1 MADTKTTTTTTTTAT
16 SSEGMNLV
24 TPVPATET
32 ATQTVAS
39 EQTLAATETSTP
51 PVRTM
56 IETATMTDA
65 TEQKESE
72 SSAPMEPNA
81 ESKSLPEAVTSQKQ
95 EAAASPA
102 MEAKVQPSV
111 EIELDGVAV
120 KEPVE
125 AEEEPDTLSPLMTD
139 NHTFLQHQELMRE
152 EPMLADEQ
160 LQSDEPG
167 SSSPQQHFHRHH
179 HHHGAEE
186 VHDYGIYDDDEQED
200 DEEEEDDEDMDD
212 EDEMFMRDQ
221 DDQERNNMKHSDTKE
236 SISSIDSDVS
246 LSYDRRSSS
255 ELPHQQ
261 QHRQHSEDAGAGSSD
276 DAAKDSGCEITKKS
290 ADEEGGNETGTQEDA
305 EDGGAFEIPD
315 DEMCERIVEQVEFYF
330 SNENILKD
338 AFLLKH
344 VRRNKE
350 GFVSLK
356 LVSSFKRVR
365 QLTKDWRVV
374 GDAIKRKS
382 VKIEVNDLGTKIRRM
397 DALPEHDETTPSR
410 TVVATGLPYD
420 KYTVEKVSE
429 LFSKCGEI
437 SLIRVLRPGGP
448 IPADVRQFINKHPEL
463 QQNECALVEFTE
475 SASARRAQ
483 AMTEFVVLELVAPKK
498 KTGKKATNVTKFVE
512 SYKVAA
518 GHDIER
524 SRGGEGFDRFR
535 MRRGSGFYPKS
546 DMMVGTIYQ
555 QQQQIAP
562 YHHHHHH
569 HQQMLPMM
577 SQPMQA
583 PLQQDPHQHQQ
594 QSPPMPYMVPHSP
607 QQRKYSFGNDAY
619 ECYQTQPGQPQQRR
633 SSAYS
638 LGSDASRKFSSCSEG
653 YSSCGEMSRRTSACS
668 SVPAEGMSRRTSACS
683 EVPSSRRSS
692 NCSDFCSCN
701 ARRISQCSTDLMYRR
716 MSQCT
721 AEHGTPVHSVP
732 RKYSVGSNYDRKYA
746 NSPELMQQ
754 QQPHLLQRRISMDST
769 GGYDRKFS
777 SGSITGYHTD
787 GSPNISPRKYSSGGF
802 DPLRKLSN
810 SSDQYYNGRKIST
823 DSGYDRRISIGSECS
838 GPRSRAG
845 SILCSHA
852 GNTAMPTPGN
862 EAVVRTPIGPDG
874 SKGFGTRT
882 RRIGQIVPPA

>member
-1 MADTKTTTTTTTTAT
+1 MADTKTTTTTPTTAT
-16 SSEGMNLV
+16 SSEATNLV
-24 TPVPATET
+24 PPSTATATEM
-32 ATQTVAS
+32 ATQTVVAKSDDHGPTS
-39 EQTLAATETSTP
+39 EQTTPAETTP
-51 PVRTM
+51 AVRTM

-65 TEQKESE
+65 TEQQESE
-72 SSAPMEPNA
+72 SSVPE
-81 ESKSLPEAVTSQKQ
+81 SLPATETVAPV
-95 EAAASPA
+95 
-102 MEAKVQPSV
+102 EAKPSLPSEQPV
-111 EIELDGVAV
+111 ELEGAA
-120 KEPVE
+120 KEAVE

-152 EPMLADEQ
+152 EPLVDEQ
-160 LQSDEPG
+160 LASDEPG

-179 HHHGAEE
+179 HHHGGEE

-200 DEEEEDDEDMDD
+200 EDEDDEDEDIDD

-221 DDQERNNMKHSDTKE
+221 DDQERNMKHSDTKE

-255 ELPHQQ
+255 ELPQHQQ
-261 QHRQHSEDAGAGSSD
+261 QLRQNSEDAGAGSSD
-276 DAAKDSGCEITKKS
+276 DAAKDSGCEIMKKS
-290 ADEEGGNETGTQEDA
+290 SGEGANEAGTQEDP

-315 DEMCERIVEQVEFYF
+315 DEMCERIIEQVEFYF
-330 SNENILKD
+330 SNDNILKD

-374 GDAIKRKS
+374 GYAIKRKS
-382 VKIEVNDLGTKIRRM
+382 VKIEVNDLGTKIRRL
-397 DALPEHDETTPSR
+397 DPLPEHDETTPSR

-555 QQQQIAP
+555 QAQVP
-562 YHHHHHH
+562 PHHHHHH
-569 HQQMLPMM
+569 HHQMLPMM

-583 PLQQDPHQHQQ
+583 PHQQDPLHQQ

-607 QQRKYSFGNDAY
+607 QPRKYSFGNETY
-619 ECYQTQPGQPQQRR
+619 ECYQPQSAQQQQRR

-716 MSQCT
+716 MSQCSADHT
-721 AEHGTPVHSVP
+721 GTPVHSAP

-746 NSPELMQQ
+746 NSPELMQQQ

-810 SSDQYYNGRKIST
+810 GSDQYYNGRKIST

-845 SILCSHA
+845 SILCNHA
-852 GNTAMPTPGN
+852 GNTPLPTSAS

>member
-1 MADTKTTTTTTTTAT
+1 MSNMLQMEPAVAQEKETLIPAAAVGETTVELTSTTAT
-16 SSEGMNLV
+16 S
-24 TPVPATET
+24 T
-32 ATQTVAS
+32 ATST
-39 EQTLAATETSTP
+39 TTEVVS
-51 PVRTM
+51 VRTM
-56 IETATMTDA
+56 IETATMTDDVQ
-65 TEQKESE
+65 EKEEVRKESE
-72 SSAPMEPNA
+72 SAA
-81 ESKSLPEAVTSQKQ
+81 TVTT
-95 EAAASPA
+95 ETGAAA
-102 MEAKVQPSV
+102 
-111 EIELDGVAV
+111 VAPV
-120 KEPVE
+120 TVSGKEPVE

-139 NHTFLQHQELMRE
+139 NHTFLQHQELLRE
-152 EPMLADEQ
+152 EPLTLDEE
-160 LQSDEPG
+160 SNG
-167 SSSPQQHFHRHH
+167 GGSSSSSPQHYLRHH
-179 HHHGAEE
+179 HHHGHGVEE
-186 VHDYGIYDDDEQED
+186 VHDYGIYDDDDEDDDED
-200 DEEEEDDEDMDD
+200 DEIEDD
-212 EDEMFMRDQ
+212 EDEMFMRD
-221 DDQERNNMKHSDTKE
+221 DHASGVTPEPNMKHSDTKD

-246 LSYDRRSSS
+246 LSYDRRSAS
-255 ELPHQQ
+255 EQHSH
-261 QHRQHSEDAGAGSSD
+261 HRQDQEDTGTGSSD
-276 DAAKDSGCEITKKS
+276 DAAKDSGCEITKQPGS
-290 ADEEGGNETGTQEDA
+290 LEASGEPEAGTEAGANEDTEED
-305 EDGGAFEIPD
+305 AFEIPD
-315 DEMCERIVEQVEFYF
+315 DEACERIVEQVEFYF

-382 VKIEVNDLGTKIRRM
+382 TKIEVNDLGTKIRRM

-483 AMTEFVVLELVAPKK
+483 ALTEFVVLELVAPKK

-512 SYKVAA
+512 SYKFAA
-518 GHDIER
+518 SHDIER
-524 SRGGEGFDRFR
+524 SRGGEGFDRFK
-535 MRRGSGFYPKS
+535 MRRGSSGFYPRTA
-546 DMMVGTIYQ
+546 DMLVGPIYHQ
-555 QQQQIAP
+555 QQQQP
-562 YHHHHHH
+562 PQPLPMHHHGHHHHHH
-569 HQQMLPMM
+569 PHQVLPMM
-577 SQPMQA
+577 SAPMQV
-583 PLQQDPHQHQQ
+583 PMQTHQDQQ
-594 QSPPMPYMVPHSP
+594 QSPPMAQYMVQPG
-607 QQRKYSFGNDAY
+607 QTRKYSFGNEQY
-619 ECYQTQPGQPQQRR
+619 ECFQPQQQPQQQRR

-638 LGSDASRKFSSCSEG
+638 LGSEASRKFSNCSEG

-668 SVPAEGMSRRTSACS
+668 SEAMSRRTSACS
-683 EVPSSRRSS
+683 SEMAPSRRSS
-692 NCSDFCSCN
+692 NCSDFCSCST
-701 ARRISQCSTDLMYRR
+701 RRISQCSGDLMYRR
-716 MSQCT
+716 MSQCSQG
-721 AEHGTPVHSVP
+721 EVHSGQ

-746 NSPELMQQ
+746 NSPTDLLQQ
-754 QQPHLLQRRISMDST
+754 QQQQAQQQQGHLLQRRISMDST
-769 GGYDRKFS
+769 GPQYDRKFS

-787 GSPNISPRKYSSGGF
+787 SPNISPRKYSATGGGF
-802 DPLRKLSN
+802 DPLRKLSG

-845 SILCSHA
+845 SILCSH
-852 GNTAMPTPGN
+852 GNTTTLPTPAS

>member
-1 MADTKTTTTTTTTAT
+1 MADTTTTTTTTTSTELVAPETAKQAIASEPEVTASDT
-16 SSEGMNLV
+16 SS
-24 TPVPATET
+24 P
-32 ATQTVAS
+32 AS
-39 EQTLAATETSTP
+39 EAT

-56 IETATMTDA
+56 VETATMTDA
-65 TEQKESE
+65 AEQKESE
-72 SSAPMEPNA
+72 SSAPVA
-81 ESKSLPEAVTSQKQ
+81 PEVDVPVVKVPEGEGATAK
-95 EAAASPA
+95 EA
-102 MEAKVQPSV
+102 
-111 EIELDGVAV
+111 
-120 KEPVE
+120 VE

-139 NHTFLQHQELMRE
+139 NHTFLQHHEIMRE
-152 EPMLADEQ
+152 DPNLEEVAT
-160 LQSDEPG
+160 EPG
-167 SSSPQQHFHRHH
+167 SSSPQQQQQQQHFHRHH
-179 HHHGAEE
+179 HHHGHGVEE

-200 DEEEEDDEDMDD
+200 DEDEDDDDEDIDD

-221 DDQERNNMKHSDTKE
+221 DEPEPNMKHSDTKE

-246 LSYDRRSSS
+246 LSYDRRSAS
-255 ELPHQQ
+255 ELQQLQQ

-276 DAAKDSGCEITKKS
+276 DAAKDSGCEIAKKS
-290 ADEEGGNETGTQEDA
+290 SGEGEGLEAGEIHEDGEEGT
-305 EDGGAFEIPD
+305 FEIPD
-315 DEMCERIVEQVEFYF
+315 DEMCERIIEQVEFYF

-374 GDAIKRKS
+374 GYAIKRKS
-382 VKIEVNDLGTKIRRM
+382 VRIEVNDLGTKIRRLE
-397 DALPEHDETTPSR
+397 ALPEHDETTPSR

-463 QQNECALVEFTE
+463 QESECALVEFTE
-475 SASARRAQ
+475 SSSARRAQ
-483 AMTEFVVLELVAPKK
+483 ALADFVVLELVAPKK

-518 GHDIER
+518 GHEIER

-535 MRRGSGFYPKS
+535 MRRGSGFYPKA
-546 DMMVGTIYQ
+546 DMMVGALYQ
-555 QQQQIAP
+555 QQQQVMSP
-562 YHHHHHH
+562 HHHHHHH
-569 HQQMLPMM
+569 HQMLPMM
-577 SQPMQA
+577 SPPMQA
-583 PLQQDPHQHQQ
+583 PMPADPHQLQQ

-607 QQRKYSFGNDAY
+607 QPRKYSFGNETY
-619 ECYQTQPGQPQQRR
+619 EYFQPQQQQRR
-633 SSAYS
+633 ASAYS

-668 SVPAEGMSRRTSACS
+668 SVPAEGISRRTSACS

-716 MSQCT
+716 MSQCS
-721 AEHGTPVHSVP
+721 ADHPGTPVHSVP

-746 NSPELMQQ
+746 NSPELLQQ
-754 QQPHLLQRRISMDST
+754 QQQQLQQGHLLQRRISMDST
-769 GGYDRKFS
+769 GAYDGRKFS

-787 GSPNISPRKYSSGGF
+787 GSPNISPRKYSSNGF
-802 DPLRKLSN
+802 DPLRKLS
-810 SSDQYYNGRKIST
+810 SGSDQYYNGRKIST

-845 SILCSHA
+845 SVLCSH
-852 GNTAMPTPGN
+852 GNTALPTPAN

>member
-1 MADTKTTTTTTTTAT
+1 MSNMLQMAPEAMEKEPVTVIPAAASNETKVELTSTTAT
-16 SSEGMNLV
+16 SS
-24 TPVPATET
+24 P
-32 ATQTVAS
+32 
-39 EQTLAATETSTP
+39 TSTTTEVVS
-51 PVRTM
+51 VRTM
-56 IETATMTDA
+56 IETATMTDGDQ
-65 TEQKESE
+65 EERVESE
-72 SSAPMEPNA
+72 SVGTATETVQA
-81 ESKSLPEAVTSQKQ
+81 
-95 EAAASPA
+95 
-102 MEAKVQPSV
+102 EAKLSV
-111 EIELDGVAV
+111 SV
-120 KEPVE
+120 KESVE

-139 NHTFLQHQELMRE
+139 NHTFLQHQELLRE
-152 EPMLADEQ
+152 EPLAVDEQ
-160 LQSDEPG
+160 LGEEPG
-167 SSSPQQHFHRHH
+167 SSSSSPQHYHRHH
-179 HHHGAEE
+179 HHHGHGVEE
-186 VHDYGIYDDDEQED
+186 VHDYGIYDDDEQVD
-200 DEEEEDDEDMDD
+200 DDADDDDDDIEDD
-212 EDEMFMRDQ
+212 EDEMFMRD
-221 DDQERNNMKHSDTKE
+221 DHASGITPEPNMKHSDTKD

-246 LSYDRRSSS
+246 LSYDRRSAA
-255 ELPHQQ
+255 EQLAR
-261 QHRQHSEDAGAGSSD
+261 RQNDAEDTGTGSSD
-276 DAAKDSGCEITKKS
+276 DAAKDSGCEITKQLGTGTG
-290 ADEEGGNETGTQEDA
+290 EEPEPGTETGANDDTEGDV
-305 EDGGAFEIPD
+305 FEIPD
-315 DEMCERIVEQVEFYF
+315 DEACEKIVEQVEFYF

-374 GDAIKRKS
+374 GYAIKRKS
-382 VKIEVNDLGTKIRRM
+382 TKIEVNDLGTKIRRM

-483 AMTEFVVLELVAPKK
+483 ALTEFVVLELVAPKK

-512 SYKVAA
+512 SYKFAA
-518 GHDIER
+518 NHDIER
-524 SRGGEGFDRFR
+524 SRGGEGFDRFK
-535 MRRGSGFYPKS
+535 MRRGSSGFYPRAT
-546 DMMVGTIYQ
+546 DMLVSPIYQ
-555 QQQQIAP
+555 QQPLQP
-562 YHHHHHH
+562 LPMHHHGHHHHHA
-569 HQQMLPMM
+569 HQVLPMM
-577 SQPMQA
+577 TAPMQTPMQA
-583 PLQQDPHQHQQ
+583 HQDPHQQ
-594 QSPPMPYMVPHSP
+594 QSPPMAPQYMMQTGQS
-607 QQRKYSFGNDAY
+607 RKYSFGNEQY
-619 ECYQTQPGQPQQRR
+619 ECFQPQQPQQQRR

-638 LGSDASRKFSSCSEG
+638 LGSDASRKFSNCSEG

-668 SVPAEGMSRRTSACS
+668 SEAMSRRTSACS
-683 EVPSSRRSS
+683 SEMPSSRRSS

-701 ARRISQCSTDLMYRR
+701 ARRISQCSSDLMFRR
-716 MSQCT
+716 MSQCSQN
-721 AEHGTPVHSVP
+721 EVHTGQ
-732 RKYSVGSNYDRKYA
+732 RKYSVGSSYDRKYA
-746 NSPELMQQ
+746 NSPTDLLQQ
-754 QQPHLLQRRISMDST
+754 QQQQQAQQQGHLLQRRISMDST
-769 GGYDRKFS
+769 GPQYDRKFS

-787 GSPNISPRKYSSGGF
+787 SPNISPRKYSSTGGGF

-810 SSDQYYNGRKIST
+810 GSDQYYNGRKIST

-852 GNTAMPTPGN
+852 NAGNTALPTTVS

>member
-1 MADTKTTTTTTTTAT
+1 MADTKTTTTPTTAT
-16 SSEGMNLV
+16 SSEATNLV
-24 TPVPATET
+24 PPSTATATEM
-32 ATQTVAS
+32 ATQTVVAKSDDHGPTS
-39 EQTLAATETSTP
+39 EQTTPAETTP
-51 PVRTM
+51 AVRTM

-65 TEQKESE
+65 TEQQESE
-72 SSAPMEPNA
+72 SSVPE
-81 ESKSLPEAVTSQKQ
+81 SLPATETVAPV
-95 EAAASPA
+95 
-102 MEAKVQPSV
+102 EAKPSLPSEQPV
-111 EIELDGVAV
+111 ELEGAA
-120 KEPVE
+120 KEAVE

-152 EPMLADEQ
+152 EPLVDEQ
-160 LQSDEPG
+160 LASDEPG

-179 HHHGAEE
+179 HHHGGEE

-200 DEEEEDDEDMDD
+200 EDEDDEDEDIDD

-221 DDQERNNMKHSDTKE
+221 DDQERNMKHSDTKE

-255 ELPHQQ
+255 ELPQHQQ
-261 QHRQHSEDAGAGSSD
+261 QLRQNSEDAGAGSSD
-276 DAAKDSGCEITKKS
+276 DAAKDSGCEIMKKS
-290 ADEEGGNETGTQEDA
+290 SGEGTNEAGTQEDP

-315 DEMCERIVEQVEFYF
+315 DEMCERIIEQVEFYF
-330 SNENILKD
+330 SNDNILKD

-374 GDAIKRKS
+374 GYAIKRKS
-382 VKIEVNDLGTKIRRM
+382 VKIEVNDLGTKIRRL
-397 DALPEHDETTPSR
+397 DPLPEHDETTPSR

-555 QQQQIAP
+555 QAQVP
-562 YHHHHHH
+562 PHHHHHH
-569 HQQMLPMM
+569 HHQMLPMM
-577 SQPMQA
+577 SQPMQG
-583 PLQQDPHQHQQ
+583 PLQQDPLHQQ

-607 QQRKYSFGNDAY
+607 QPRKYSFGNETY
-619 ECYQTQPGQPQQRR
+619 ECYQPQPAQQQQRR

-668 SVPAEGMSRRTSACS
+668 SMPAEGMSRRTSACS

-716 MSQCT
+716 MSQCSADHT
-721 AEHGTPVHSVP
+721 GTPVHAAP

-746 NSPELMQQ
+746 NSPELMQQQ

-810 SSDQYYNGRKIST
+810 GSDQYYNGRKIST

-845 SILCSHA
+845 SILCNHA
-852 GNTAMPTPGN
+852 GNTPLPTSAS

>member
-16 SSEGMNLV
+16 SSEV
-24 TPVPATET
+24 TNPVPPIPVVVTEM
-32 ATQTVAS
+32 ATQTVTNSDNGPSS
-39 EQTLAATETSTP
+39 EQATPTKTETTP
-51 PVRTM
+51 AVRTM

-65 TEQKESE
+65 AEQKESE
-72 SSAPMEPNA
+72 SSVPEAQSLTETAAQQEVITPIEVKPQPNA
-81 ESKSLPEAVTSQKQ
+81 I
-95 EAAASPA
+95 
-102 MEAKVQPSV
+102 
-111 EIELDGVAV
+111 IELEVAAV
-120 KEPVE
+120 KEAVE

-152 EPMLADEQ
+152 DPLAEEH
-160 LQSDEPG
+160 LRLDEPG
-167 SSSPQQHFHRHH
+167 SSSPQQHFHHHH

-200 DEEEEDDEDMDD
+200 DDEDDDDEDIDD

-221 DDQERNNMKHSDTKE
+221 DDQDRNMKHSDTKE

-255 ELPHQQ
+255 ELPQHQQ
-261 QHRQHSEDAGAGSSD
+261 QIRQHSEDAGAGSSD

-290 ADEEGGNETGTQEDA
+290 SGEGANDAGTHEDT
-305 EDGGAFEIPD
+305 EDGAFEIPD
-315 DEMCERIVEQVEFYF
+315 DEMCERIIEQVEFYF
-330 SNENILKD
+330 SNDNILKD

-382 VKIEVNDLGTKIRRM
+382 VKIEVNDLGTKIRRLVP
-397 DALPEHDETTPSR
+397 LPEHDETTPSR

-512 SYKVAA
+512 SYKIAA
-518 GHDIER
+518 RHDIER

-555 QQQQIAP
+555 QQQQVAP
-562 YHHHHHH
+562 HHHHHH
-569 HQQMLPMM
+569 HHQMLPMM

-594 QSPPMPYMVPHSP
+594 HSPPMPYVVAHSP
-607 QQRKYSFGNDAY
+607 QPRKYSFGNETY
-619 ECYQTQPGQPQQRR
+619 ECYQPQLTQQQQRR

-638 LGSDASRKFSSCSEG
+638 LGSEASRKFSNCSEG

-701 ARRISQCSTDLMYRR
+701 TRRISQCSSDLMYRR
-716 MSQCT
+716 MSQCST
-721 AEHGTPVHSVP
+721 EHGGPVHSAP
-732 RKYSVGSNYDRKYA
+732 RKYSVGSNYDRKYT
-746 NSPELMQQ
+746 NSPELLQQ
-754 QQPHLLQRRISMDST
+754 QQQGHLLQRRISMDST

-810 SSDQYYNGRKIST
+810 GSDQYYNGRKIST

-845 SILCSHA
+845 SIMCNHVNA
-852 GNTAMPTPGN
+852 GNTALPTSAN

>member
-1 MADTKTTTTTTTTAT
+1 MDDTKTTSTSTSEATNLVVPSTAT
-16 SSEGMNLV
+16 
-24 TPVPATET
+24 ATEM
-32 ATQTVAS
+32 ATQTVSNSDNGPSS
-39 EQTLAATETSTP
+39 EHTVPTTTETTP
-51 PVRTM
+51 AVRTTN
-56 IETATMTDA
+56 ETATMTDA
-65 TEQKESE
+65 TDQKESE
-72 SSAPMEPNA
+72 SSEPKSAESLKETATQEEVINSIEANPLPNA
-81 ESKSLPEAVTSQKQ
+81 TEG
-95 EAAASPA
+95 AAA
-102 MEAKVQPSV
+102 
-111 EIELDGVAV
+111 
-120 KEPVE
+120 KESVE

-152 EPMLADEQ
+152 ELLTDEQ
-160 LQSDEPG
+160 LQSDEPVN
-167 SSSPQQHFHRHH
+167 SSPQQHFHRHH

-200 DEEEEDDEDMDD
+200 DEEEDDDDDIDD

-221 DDQERNNMKHSDTKE
+221 DDQDRNMKHSDTKE

-246 LSYDRRSSS
+246 LSYDRRSSN
-255 ELPHQQ
+255 ELPQHQQ
-261 QHRQHSEDAGAGSSD
+261 QLRQHSEDAGAGSSD
-276 DAAKDSGCEITKKS
+276 DAAKDSGCEIMKKS
-290 ADEEGGNETGTQEDA
+290 GDGANEAGTQEDT
-305 EDGGAFEIPD
+305 EDGAFEIPD
-315 DEMCERIVEQVEFYF
+315 DEMCERIIEQVEFYF
-330 SNENILKD
+330 SNDNILKD

-382 VKIEVNDLGTKIRRM
+382 VKIEVNDLGTKIRRL
-397 DALPEHDETTPSR
+397 DPLPEHDETTPSR

-463 QQNECALVEFTE
+463 QQNECALVEFIE

-518 GHDIER
+518 GHEIER

-535 MRRGSGFYPKS
+535 MRRGSGFYPKP

-555 QQQQIAP
+555 QQQPVAP
-562 YHHHHHH
+562 HHHHHH
-569 HQQMLPMM
+569 HHQMLPMM

-607 QQRKYSFGNDAY
+607 QPRKYSFGNDAY
-619 ECYQTQPGQPQQRR
+619 EYYQPQPTQQQQRR

-692 NCSDFCSCN
+692 NCSDFCSCST
-701 ARRISQCSTDLMYRR
+701 RRISQCSTDLMYRR
-716 MSQCT
+716 MSQCST
-721 AEHGTPVHSVP
+721 EHGTPVHSAP

-746 NSPELMQQ
+746 NSPELLQQ
-754 QQPHLLQRRISMDST
+754 QQQGHLLQRRISMDST

-810 SSDQYYNGRKIST
+810 GSDQYYNGRKIST

-845 SILCSHA
+845 SILCNHVNA
-852 GNTAMPTPGN
+852 GNAVLPTSTN

>member
-1 MADTKTTTTTTTTAT
+1 MADTKTTTMTTAT
-16 SSEGMNLV
+16 SSEATNLV
-24 TPVPATET
+24 PPSTATATEM
-32 ATQTVAS
+32 ATQTVAVQSDNGPSS
-39 EQTLAATETSTP
+39 EQTTPTKTETTTTA
-51 PVRTM
+51 VRTM

-65 TEQKESE
+65 VELKESE
-72 SSAPMEPNA
+72 SSVPESPPAAETAAP
-81 ESKSLPEAVTSQKQ
+81 V
-95 EAAASPA
+95 
-102 MEAKVQPSV
+102 EAKSTTPSETIV
-111 EIELDGVAV
+111 LEGAATV
-120 KEPVE
+120 KESVE

-152 EPMLADEQ
+152 EPLVDEQ
-160 LQSDEPG
+160 LALDEPG

-179 HHHGAEE
+179 NHHHGGEE

-200 DEEEEDDEDMDD
+200 DDEDEDDEDIDD

-221 DDQERNNMKHSDTKE
+221 DDQERNMKHSDTKE

-255 ELPHQQ
+255 ELPQHQQ
-261 QHRQHSEDAGAGSSD
+261 QLRQNSEDAGAGSSD
-276 DAAKDSGCEITKKS
+276 DAAKDSGCEIMKKS
-290 ADEEGGNETGTQEDA
+290 SGEGANETGTQEDA

-315 DEMCERIVEQVEFYF
+315 DEMCERIIEQVEFYF
-330 SNENILKD
+330 SNDNILKD

-374 GDAIKRKS
+374 GYAIKRKS
-382 VKIEVNDLGTKIRRM
+382 VKIEVNDLGTKIRRL
-397 DALPEHDETTPSR
+397 DPLPEHDETTPSR

-546 DMMVGTIYQ
+546 DMMVGTLYQ
-555 QQQQIAP
+555 QQQVAP
-562 YHHHHHH
+562 HHHHHH
-569 HQQMLPMM
+569 HHQMLPMM

-607 QQRKYSFGNDAY
+607 QPRKYSFGNETY
-619 ECYQTQPGQPQQRR
+619 ECYQAPQQQPRR

-716 MSQCT
+716 MSQCSADHT
-721 AEHGTPVHSVP
+721 GTPVHSAP
-732 RKYSVGSNYDRKYA
+732 RKYSAGSNYDRKYA

-754 QQPHLLQRRISMDST
+754 QQQQQQGHLLQRRISMDST

-810 SSDQYYNGRKIST
+810 GSDQYYNGRKIST

-845 SILCSHA
+845 SILCNHA
-852 GNTAMPTPGN
+852 GNTPLPTSAS

>member
-1 MADTKTTTTTTTTAT
+1 MADTKTTTT
-16 SSEGMNLV
+16 SEGTNLV
-24 TPVPATET
+24 TPVTATET
-32 ATQTVAS
+32 ATQTNDTSDSS
-39 EQTLAATETSTP
+39 EQTTTTTTTTETT

-65 TEQKESE
+65 GEQKESE
-72 SSAPMEPNA
+72 SGETA
-81 ESKSLPEAVTSQKQ
+81 AVTS
-95 EAAASPA
+95 PA
-102 MEAKVQPSV
+102 QATVVAPVVEEAK
-111 EIELDGVAV
+111 IEL
-120 KEPVE
+120 VE

-152 EPMLADEQ
+152 EPLDERDQ
-160 LQSDEPG
+160 LEEPG

-200 DEEEEDDEDMDD
+200 EDEDEDEDDIDD

-221 DDQERNNMKHSDTKE
+221 DDRDLQRNMKHSDTKE

-246 LSYDRRSSS
+246 LSYDRRSCS
-255 ELPHQQ
+255 EQPQQHQLQQ
-261 QHRQHSEDAGAGSSD
+261 QQLRQHSEDAGAGSSD

-290 ADEEGGNETGTQEDA
+290 AGEGGNDTTGTQEDA

-315 DEMCERIVEQVEFYF
+315 DEMCERIIEQVEFYF

-374 GDAIKRKS
+374 GYAIKRKS
-382 VKIEVNDLGTKIRRM
+382 VKIEVNDLGTKIRRL
-397 DALPEHDETTPSR
+397 DPLPEHDETTPSR

-483 AMTEFVVLELVAPKK
+483 GMSEFVVLELVAPKK

-535 MRRGSGFYPKS
+535 MRRGSGFYPKA
-546 DMMVGTIYQ
+546 DMMVGTLYQ
-555 QQQQIAP
+555 QQQQQMAA
-562 YHHHHHH
+562 HHHHH
-569 HQQMLPMM
+569 HQMLPMM
-577 SQPMQA
+577 AQPMQA
-583 PLQQDPHQHQQ
+583 PLQQDP
-594 QSPPMPYMVPHSP
+594 QSPPLPYMVPHSP
-607 QQRKYSFGNDAY
+607 QQRKYSFGADAY
-619 ECYQTQPGQPQQRR
+619 ECYQTQPVQQQQRR

-668 SVPAEGMSRRTSACS
+668 SVPADGMSRRTSACS

-701 ARRISQCSTDLMYRR
+701 ARRISQCSTELMYRR
-716 MSQCT
+716 MSQCS
-721 AEHGTPVHSVP
+721 ADHGAPVHSAP
-732 RKYSVGSNYDRKYA
+732 RKYSVGSNYERKYA
-746 NSPELMQQ
+746 NSPELMQQQ

-802 DPLRKLSN
+802 DPLRKLS
-810 SSDQYYNGRKIST
+810 SGSDQYYNGRKIST

-845 SILCSHA
+845 SILCSHVNA
-852 GNTAMPTPGN
+852 GNTALPTPGN